1 MMNFTPKKNMLNEN
15 FRKEIVATISAIAKI
30 DGNRFDDQTLI
41 REELGI
47 DSLMT
52 IEIIAKIESH
62 YNIQINEEDIIDI
75 NNVGDFINLI
85 EKIITNK

>member
-1 MMNFTPKKNMLNEN
+1 MVIVDDLNLRNQIIKTISSIAGIDGKKFNEN
-15 FRKEIVATISAIAKI
+15 
-30 DGNRFDDQTLI
+30 TLI

-52 IEIIAKIESH
+52 IEIIAKIEKY

-75 NNVGDFINLI
+75 DNVGGFINFI
-85 EKIITNK
+85 ETIIADK

>member
-1 MMNFTPKKNMLNEN
+1 MMNITKTNILNEN
-15 FRKEIVATISAIAKI
+15 YRKEIVSTISSIAKI
-30 DGNRFDDQTLI
+30 NRNRFDDQTLI

-52 IEIIAKIESH
+52 IEIIAKIESY
-62 YNIQINEEDIIDI
+62 YNIQIKEEDIIDI
-75 NNVGDFINLI
+75 NKVGDFINLI

>member
-1 MMNFTPKKNMLNEN
+1 MMNITKTNILNEN
-15 FRKEIVATISAIAKI
+15 YRKDIVSTISSIAKI
-30 DGNRFDDQTLI
+30 NRNRFDDQTLI

-52 IEIIAKIESH
+52 IEIIAKIESY
-62 YNIQINEEDIIDI
+62 YNIQIKEEDIIDI
-75 NNVGDFINLI
+75 NKVGDFINLI

>member
-1 MMNFTPKKNMLNEN
+1 MNITKTNILNEN
-15 FRKEIVATISAIAKI
+15 YRKDIVSTISSIAKI
-30 DGNRFDDQTLI
+30 NRNRFDDQTLI

-52 IEIIAKIESH
+52 IEIIAKIESY
-62 YNIQINEEDIIDI
+62 YNIQIKEEDIIDI
-75 NNVGDFINLI
+75 NKVGDFINLI

>member
-1 MMNFTPKKNMLNEN
+1 MNITKTNILNEN
-15 FRKEIVATISAIAKI
+15 YRKEIVSTISSIAKI
-30 DGNRFDDQTLI
+30 NRNRFDDQTLI

-52 IEIIAKIESH
+52 IEIIAKIESY
-62 YNIQINEEDIIDI
+62 YNIQIKEEDIIDI
-75 NNVGDFINLI
+75 NKVGDFINLI